1 MYKSYAKNQSQI
13 SAANPHRMGILEKN
27 LKNYGVKFTCF
38 YMYIIALL
46 IHFVN
51 YFLLGLN
58 TICS

>member
-38 YMYIIALL
+38 YMYII
-46 IHFVN
+46 HFAPK
-51 YFLLGLN
+51 
-58 TICS
+58 C